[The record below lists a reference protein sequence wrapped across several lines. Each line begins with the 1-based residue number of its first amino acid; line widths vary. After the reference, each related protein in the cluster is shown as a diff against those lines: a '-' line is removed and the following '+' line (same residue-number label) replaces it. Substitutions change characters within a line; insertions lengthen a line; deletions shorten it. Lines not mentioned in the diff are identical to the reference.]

1 MARIASSVNA
11 CCYRH
16 VPYDVINKRYSA
28 SIGRWPAENA
38 KRFTES
44 LNDFVFID
52 ISAFTAYFSFV
63 IFFFVYKLFFFLRT
77 IKMSKKKW
85 N

>member
-1 MARIASSVNA
+1 MAQIASGVNA
-11 CCYRH
+11 CCYRL

-28 SIGRWPAENA
+28 SFGGYPAENA

-52 ISAFTAYFSFV
+52 ISAFTADFAFNFLDIVFYEKSDHIVFKLYSF
-63 IFFFVYKLFFFLRT
+63 
-77 IKMSKKKW
+77 
-85 N
+85 

>member
-1 MARIASSVNA
+1 MARIASGGNA

-16 VPYDVINKRYSA
+16 VPYDVIYKRYSA

-63 IFFFVYKLFFFLRT
+63 IFFGILFFFFT
-77 IKMSKKKW
+77 
-85 N
+85 NN

>member
-1 MARIASSVNA
+1 MARIASGVNA

-44 LNDFVFID
+44 LNDFVFIN

-63 IFFFVYKLFFFLRT
+63 IFFCTSFFLRT